1 VNAVSGIGVV
11 VNPRAGGNRRAG
23 GRAARL
29 GDVVGRYGWVRETES
44 LERLAEVA
52 AESRR
57 QSVDLVA
64 VCGGDGTVAR
74 TLSALVREYGGE
86 PLPDILPLRAGTMNT
101 IARAMGCPAWRP
113 ERMLAQVVAGYRNG
127 GALDSTQHQ
136 LLRVNGADYGF
147 MVGVGVPVGFLRV
160 YYARPWQGAGV
171 AARVLAELGA
181 SALVGGRRAAEL
193 FRPIR
198 VRLLCDGEAARF
210 ERLTVIYA
218 SSIEDIGLG
227 FRPTYRARERRGF
240 FHVFAGSLGARGLLF
255 CLPRIWLGA
264 PTRSRRVHDALV
276 RRLVIEFREPNF
288 YMIDGDVME
297 PVQRLVVEEG
307 PIVRVI
313 RRQAE

>member
-1 VNAVSGIGVV
+1 MSGIGVV

-29 GDVVGRYGWVRETES
+29 VDVVGRHGWVRETES

-57 QSVDLVA
+57 RSVDLVA

-74 TLSALVREYGGE
+74 TVSALVREYGAQ
-86 PLPDILPLRAGTMNT
+86 PLPGILPLRAGTMNT
-101 IARAMGCPAWRP
+101 VARAMGCPAWRP
-113 ERMLAQVVAGYRNG
+113 ERMLAQVVAGYRSG
-127 GALDSTQHQ
+127 GTLDSTQHQ
-136 LLRVNGADYGF
+136 LLRVNRTAYGF
-147 MVGVGVPVGFLRV
+147 MVGAGVPVGFLRA
-160 YYARPWQGAGV
+160 YYARPRQGA
-171 AARVLAELGA
+171 AAASGVLARLAA
-181 SALVGGRRAAEL
+181 SALVGGARAAEL
-193 FRPIR
+193 FRPMR
-198 VRLLCDGEAARF
+198 ARLLCDGEEARF
-210 ERLTVIYA
+210 DRFTVIYA

-240 FHVFAGSLGARGLLF
+240 FHVFAGSLGARELVF
-255 CLPRIWLGA
+255 CLPRIRLGV
-264 PTRSRRVHDALV
+264 PTRSRRVHDAVTRHLV
-276 RRLVIEFREPNF
+276 VEFHEPNF

-297 PVQRLVVEEG
+297 PAARLDVEEG